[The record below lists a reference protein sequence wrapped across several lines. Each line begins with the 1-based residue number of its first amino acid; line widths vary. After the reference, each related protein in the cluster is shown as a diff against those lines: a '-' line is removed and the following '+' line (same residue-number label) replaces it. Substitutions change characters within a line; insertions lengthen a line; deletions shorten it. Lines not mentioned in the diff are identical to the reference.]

1 MTNFGPWEFIFRW
14 LFALPF
20 MGFKPLNSTKIY
32 LAESEHYTIVHNIRM
47 LTDWTRCTNFRFG
60 LLFFFFKT
68 TGMHPPSRLKRERSL
83 RRISYAWLLFIIFFI
98 IFFLLLS
105 SRSSNIIDLRIFA
118 CMQLYIHVNWC
129 KLFFVKWVL
138 AYIANHKSHPF
149 FTAVFFSDR
158 KLTKQ
163 KWVFVSF
170 LFHFLHRTN
179 LDLWPLDHITWLPK
193 VSYHTT
199 TNIQLK

>member
-1 MTNFGPWEFIFRW
+1 
-14 LFALPF
+14 
-20 MGFKPLNSTKIY
+20 
-32 LAESEHYTIVHNIRM
+32 
-47 LTDWTRCTNFRFG
+47 
-60 LLFFFFKT
+60 
-68 TGMHPPSRLKRERSL
+68 MHPPSRLRRERSL
-83 RRISYAWLLFIIFFI
+83 RRISYAWLLFIIFLI

-105 SRSSNIIDLRIFA
+105 SRPSNIIDLRIFA

-129 KLFFVKWVL
+129 KLFLWTFKRFSCKVGTCL
-138 AYIANHKSHPF
+138 HSKSQVTSFF
-149 FTAVFFSDR
+149 FTAVFFSVR
-158 KLTKQ
+158 KLTTQ

>member
-60 LLFFFFKT
+60 LLFFLLKNNRHASSQPFEMWKIIKTDILRMVTLQFF
-68 TGMHPPSRLKRERSL
+68 LI
-83 RRISYAWLLFIIFFI
+83 IS
-98 IFFLLLS
+98 FLLLS

-118 CMQLYIHVNWC
+118 CMQLYTC
-129 KLFFVKWVL
+129 ELMQ
-138 AYIANHKSHPF
+138 A
-149 FTAVFFSDR
+149 
-158 KLTKQ
+158 
-163 KWVFVSF
+163 
-170 LFHFLHRTN
+170 LHLN
-179 LDLWPLDHITWLPK
+179 F
-193 VSYHTT
+193 
-199 TNIQLK
+199 

>member
-60 LLFFFFKT
+60 LLFFFKT
-68 TGMHPPSRLKRERSL
+68 TGMHPPSRLRCERSL
-83 RRISYAWLLFIIFFI
+83 RRISYAWLLFIIFLI

-118 CMQLYIHVNWC
+118 CMQLHTC
-129 KLFFVKWVL
+129 ELMQ
-138 AYIANHKSHPF
+138 A
-149 FTAVFFSDR
+149 
-158 KLTKQ
+158 
-163 KWVFVSF
+163 
-170 LFHFLHRTN
+170 LHLN
-179 LDLWPLDHITWLPK
+179 F
-193 VSYHTT
+193 
-199 TNIQLK
+199 

>member
-60 LLFFFFKT
+60 LLFFFLNNRHASSQPFETWKIIKT
-68 TGMHPPSRLKRERSL
+68 DIL
-83 RRISYAWLLFIIFFI
+83 RMVTLHFFLIIS
-98 IFFLLLS
+98 FLLLS

-118 CMQLYIHVNWC
+118 CMQLYTC
-129 KLFFVKWVL
+129 ELMQ
-138 AYIANHKSHPF
+138 A
-149 FTAVFFSDR
+149 
-158 KLTKQ
+158 
-163 KWVFVSF
+163 
-170 LFHFLHRTN
+170 LHLN
-179 LDLWPLDHITWLPK
+179 F
-193 VSYHTT
+193 
-199 TNIQLK
+199 